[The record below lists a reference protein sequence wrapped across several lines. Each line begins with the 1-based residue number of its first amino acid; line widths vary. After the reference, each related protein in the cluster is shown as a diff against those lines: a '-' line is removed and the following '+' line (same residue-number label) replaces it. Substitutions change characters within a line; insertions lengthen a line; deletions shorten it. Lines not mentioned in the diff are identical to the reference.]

1 MRLLLH
7 ICCAP
12 CICAPMEEL
21 VHLRKEGLEIEGYFY
36 NPNIHPLLEFR
47 RRLKAVKVYESTE
60 KGPLPIHYCEDY
72 GLEEFLRT
80 VVNET
85 PKRCEDC
92 YSMRL
97 LSTAR
102 YAKEHGFDAFSTAL
116 LFSTH
121 QKHELVKKAGEEA
134 SRLVG
139 IPFYYMDYRHLYEK
153 SHTMAKK
160 LCLYL
165 QSYCGCIFSEY
176 ERYAPTTKYLYKG
189 DGERTERV

>member
-1 MRLLLH
+1 MKLLLH

-12 CICAPMEEL
+12 CVCAPMEEL
-21 VHLRKEGLEIEGYFY
+21 RANGLEIEGYFY

-47 RRLKAVKVYESTE
+47 RRLKAVKVYEST
-60 KGPLPIHYCEDY
+60 GGSSLPIHYCEDY
-72 GLEEFLRT
+72 GLEEFLST
-80 VVNET
+80 VDREA

-92 YSMRL
+92 YRMRL

-102 YAKEHGFDAFSTAL
+102 YAKGHGFDAFSTAL

-121 QKHELVKKAGEEA
+121 QKHELVKGAGEEA
-134 SRLVG
+134 ARLTGV
-139 IPFYYMDYRHLYEK
+139 PFHYMDYRHLYEK
-153 SHTMAKK
+153 SHAMARKR
-160 LCLYL
+160 CLYL

-189 DGERTERV
+189 DGEEAERI